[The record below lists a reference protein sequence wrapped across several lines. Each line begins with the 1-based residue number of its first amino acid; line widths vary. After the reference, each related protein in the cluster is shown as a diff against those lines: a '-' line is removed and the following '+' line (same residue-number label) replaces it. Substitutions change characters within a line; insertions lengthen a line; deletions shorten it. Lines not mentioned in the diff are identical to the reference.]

1 MLQAIKQ
8 FMRDEEGV
16 TAIEYGFLASL
27 IALALI
33 VGATALGNKLN
44 VLFSLIAEKF
54 VTS

>member
-1 MLQAIKQ
+1 MLQAIKR
-8 FMRDEEGV
+8 FIRDDEGV

-44 VLFSLIAEKF
+44 ALFSLIAGKI